1 MSEQDLTPDQ
11 LEQLREQLASV
22 SAGDVVAEAALSLI
36 ALAYVR
42 LGIPPEQHER
52 FRDLDAARL
61 LVDALGGMLA
71 ATEGRLGA
79 PEPSL
84 RDALA
89 TLHDLRRRGRPRR
102 GPPRRLP
109 VAGGHPR
116 PRRRRPPAPPQRP
129 LGPRP
134 GLTQKAPPL
143 GRGPANLRDAGRQ
156 RTEGPSCSCSLRK
169 RPHVRGLRALG
180 AVGDL
185 ELDGLAL
192 VEGLVAVALDG
203 REVDEDVVAAVAG
216 DEAVALLVAEPLD
229 GAFRQRAFPPV

>member
-11 LEQLREQLASV
+11 VEQLREQLASV

-84 RDALA
+84 REAL
-89 TLHDLRRRGRPRR
+89 
-102 GPPRRLP
+102 
-109 VAGGHPR
+109 
-116 PRRRRPPAPPQRP
+116 
-129 LGPRP
+129 
-134 GLTQKAPPL
+134 
-143 GRGPANLRDAGRQ
+143 ANLRMAYA
-156 RTEGPSCSCSLRK
+156 E
-169 RPHVRGLRALG
+169 
-180 AVGDL
+180 
-185 ELDGLAL
+185 
-192 VEGLVAVALDG
+192 
-203 REVDEDVVAAVAG
+203 VAAHLEAHPEAATPAG
-216 DEAVALLVAEPLD
+216 AAAEPEPEDSGIL
-229 GAFRQRAFPPV
+229 RPPSGLWVPGQD

>member
-52 FRDLDAARL
+52 FRDLDQARL

-71 ATEGRLGA
+71 ATEGRLDA

-89 TLHDLRRRGRPRR
+89 SLRMAFAEVAAHLEAHPDDTPDPAA
-102 GPPRRLP
+102 GPEPEPEDSGIL
-109 VAGGHPR
+109 
-116 PRRRRPPAPPQRP
+116 RPPSG
-129 LGPRP
+129 LWVP
-134 GLTQKAPPL
+134 GQ
-143 GRGPANLRDAGRQ
+143 
-156 RTEGPSCSCSLRK
+156 E
-169 RPHVRGLRALG
+169 
-180 AVGDL
+180 
-185 ELDGLAL
+185 
-192 VEGLVAVALDG
+192 
-203 REVDEDVVAAVAG
+203 
-216 DEAVALLVAEPLD
+216 
-229 GAFRQRAFPPV
+229 

>member
-61 LVDALGGMLA
+61 LVDALGGLLA

-84 RDALA
+84 RNAL
-89 TLHDLRRRGRPRR
+89 
-102 GPPRRLP
+102 
-109 VAGGHPR
+109 
-116 PRRRRPPAPPQRP
+116 
-129 LGPRP
+129 
-134 GLTQKAPPL
+134 
-143 GRGPANLRDAGRQ
+143 ANLRMAFA
-156 RTEGPSCSCSLRK
+156 E
-169 RPHVRGLRALG
+169 
-180 AVGDL
+180 
-185 ELDGLAL
+185 
-192 VEGLVAVALDG
+192 
-203 REVDEDVVAAVAG
+203 VAAHAEAHPAG
-216 DEAVALLVAEPLD
+216 EAS
-229 GAFRQRAFPPV
+229 

>member
-42 LGIPPEQHER
+42 LGIPPDQHQR

-61 LVDALGGMLA
+61 LVDALGGMLS

-89 TLHDLRRRGRPRR
+89 NLRLAFAEVAARPAE
-102 GPPRRLP
+102 
-109 VAGGHPR
+109 AGSAPEAEPEPEDSGIL
-116 PRRRRPPAPPQRP
+116 RPPSG
-129 LGPRP
+129 LWVP
-134 GLTQKAPPL
+134 GQ
-143 GRGPANLRDAGRQ
+143 D
-156 RTEGPSCSCSLRK
+156 
-169 RPHVRGLRALG
+169 
-180 AVGDL
+180 
-185 ELDGLAL
+185 
-192 VEGLVAVALDG
+192 
-203 REVDEDVVAAVAG
+203 
-216 DEAVALLVAEPLD
+216 
-229 GAFRQRAFPPV
+229 